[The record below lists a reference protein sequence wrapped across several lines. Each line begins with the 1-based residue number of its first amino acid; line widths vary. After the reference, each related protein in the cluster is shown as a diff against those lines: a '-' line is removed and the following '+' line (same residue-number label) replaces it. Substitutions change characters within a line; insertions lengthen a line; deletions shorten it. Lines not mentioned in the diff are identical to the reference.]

1 MENLDASRV
10 EAQSP
15 QSGENDIL
23 AGLLEGYTFTVCDND
38 EDAAEALEI
47 RRRVYVEGVGY
58 DVPVPDAYDHRSWL
72 LLARDEKTGKAVGS
86 MRLTPRFAG
95 PFELEEYFTLPKSLR
110 GAKAIE
116 INRFAI
122 LPEYR
127 KGTTFLP
134 VVSMGL
140 FKTVMRFARSL
151 EATQLV
157 IASKP
162 KQIWTYEWL
171 RFQRTGRKAMYGALD
186 AIEHELLTFDY
197 RKLAESFAGNPC
209 EAFLTKFD
217 DPQVVLPR
225 RLPDLGLGCDLA
237 AGRYAARR
245 AA

>member
-15 QSGENDIL
+15 ESGANDIL

-86 MRLTPRFAG
+86 MRLTPRVPR
-95 PFELEEYFTLPKSLR
+95 PFELEEYFTLPTSLR

-134 VVSMGL
+134 VVSM
-140 FKTVMRFARSL
+140 
-151 EATQLV
+151 
-157 IASKP
+157 
-162 KQIWTYEWL
+162 
-171 RFQRTGRKAMYGALD
+171 
-186 AIEHELLTFDY
+186 
-197 RKLAESFAGNPC
+197 
-209 EAFLTKFD
+209 
-217 DPQVVLPR
+217 
-225 RLPDLGLGCDLA
+225 
-237 AGRYAARR
+237 
-245 AA
+245 